1 MENLFKAKYT
11 QADIDELKT
20 WFDRHADQ
28 LPTEFVLNESTR
40 YLNLPTAIKSFF
52 EIWNIHHD
60 NPTFSGQIYQL
71 FLIRQKLIADGMTDW
86 RKLSGCVRRSLF
98 SSKLLADYGQ

>member
-1 MENLFKAKYT
+1 MESLFRTKCARAGVGEIK
-11 QADIDELKT
+11 I

-28 LPTEFVLNESTR
+28 LPKEFVLNESTR

-71 FLIRQKLIADGMTDW
+71 FLIRQKLIADGMTD
-86 RKLSGCVRRSLF
+86 
-98 SSKLLADYGQ
+98 